1 MLPAGPYEHKQFE
14 KEILDFWLAGGYY
27 RPEYSPIADSVISTE
42 EMKKD
47 SRLPWCLICPPPN
60 AYGRPHIGNI
70 SGYAYMDSMA
80 RYQRMNGK
88 KVLVLPGKDHAGLE
102 GEGVFVREV
111 LEKQGRNKF
120 DMKREEFYQEMMEFN
135 FQNMEKGLQDEKNI
149 GLSADFSR
157 NTFTLDPDIVD
168 TVLETF
174 VQMYKK
180 DMIYK
185 GVRIVNWDPKARS
198 VVADN
203 QCVREE
209 RDGSLYY
216 IKYPIVSS
224 DESLTVATTRPETMF
239 GDTAVAVNPKDKR
252 FASFIGKT
260 VRIPLTDIE
269 IPVISSFRV
278 LEDFG
283 TGALKITPAHS
294 QDDYQIMMEWNKE
307 NTDKTI
313 GYQNVI
319 DKRLTLVGKTPEK
332 YKGRKYKE
340 AKEEILKDLTE
351 QGFLVKEEKVK
362 QNVLIAERT
371 KALIEPLMSSQWYL
385 KYDSIKEESK
395 KMVNDGRINLFP
407 ESMVDKF
414 NFWMDNLRDWAISR
428 SLWWGYRLPVW
439 YAGEVKEEIDDNGEV
454 RELIRTSN
462 LTRKLNSEVTVEHAR
477 VEDAEAIHRINVDGW
492 HDNFVD
498 EAAGVTLE
506 RIQNEFGK
514 RYDNS
519 EAIEKHKADIVSPNY
534 KYLVAKSNGEVIG
547 WAITENLNIDD
558 TKWFDV
564 YVDRN
569 WRSKG
574 IGSTLLD
581 AMISELPETTF
592 HLAVPEKSPA
602 VKFYEN
608 YGFVEYDRNS
618 ENEYGLPIIQMK
630 KLPEWEEVEYGNE
643 NHIKVQQDSP
653 GEGWIQDEDV
663 LDTWFSSGQWVYAT
677 LKKYDLMDTF
687 FPSDV
692 MVSGFDILE
701 NWISRM
707 IMFTYFHE
715 GKEPFKNVYLT
726 GLVQGTDGQKMSKS
740 KGNMIDMDKI
750 VAEYGTDAVRLA
762 YFYQNSA
769 GASYSI
775 TPEKLKNF
783 RGFLNKIWN
792 ASKFVLN
799 NEQYIDQSVI
809 LSLSKYDIDS
819 LKLDLSKKVLTH
831 INEVN
836 IHITENIEKYQLG
849 LATFNLYQ
857 EFWHTYCDILIEE
870 SKEYLWDKKDKET
883 GAIISSPKAED
894 RAEVSTV
901 MIFALKSYL
910 KLLHPFI
917 PFITQ
922 TIWNEVP
929 KDETDHKVLMY
940 SQWNVK

>member
-14 KEILDFWLAGGYY
+14 AQILKFWLDNDYY
-27 RPEYSPIADSVISTE
+27 RPEYNPITDSVNSTE

-47 SRLPWCLICPPPN
+47 TRKPWCLICPPPN

-70 SGYAYMDSMA
+70 SGYAYMDAMA

-111 LEKQGRNKF
+111 LEKQKRNKF
-120 DMKREEFYQEMMEFN
+120 DMKREDFYQEMMEYN
-135 FQNMEKGLQDEKNI
+135 FKNMEIGLQDEKNI

-174 VQMYKK
+174 VQMYDKK
-180 DMIYK
+180 MIYK

-198 VVADN
+198 VIADN

-209 RDGSLYY
+209 REGSLYY
-216 IKYPIVSS
+216 IKYKLTDS
-224 DESLTVATTRPETMF
+224 DEYLTVATTRPETMF

-252 FASFIGKT
+252 FTKFVGKKVT
-260 VRIPLTDIE
+260 IPLTNIQ
-269 IPVISSFRV
+269 IPVITSFRV

-294 QDDYQIMMEWNKE
+294 QDDNQIMMEWNKE
-307 NTDKTI
+307 NPEQAIT
-313 GYQNVI
+313 YQNVI
-319 DKRLTLVGKTPEK
+319 DKRLTLVGLTPEK

-340 AKEEILKDLTE
+340 AKEEILIDLKD
-351 QGFLVKEEKVK
+351 QGLLEKEEKVK
-362 QNVLIAERT
+362 QNVLISDRT
-371 KALIEPLMSSQWYL
+371 KALVEPLMSSQWYL
-385 KYDSIKEESK
+385 RYDSIKEESK

-439 YAGEVKEEIDDNGEV
+439 YAGEVKEEINSSGEV
-454 RELIRTSN
+454 EEFILI
-462 LTRKLNSEVTVEHAR
+462 
-477 VEDAEAIHRINVDGW
+477 DGNW
-492 HDNFVD
+492 VP
-498 EAAGVTLE
+498 LE
-506 RIQNEFGK
+506 YN
-514 RYDNS
+514 N
-519 EAIEKHKADIVSPNY
+519 P
-534 KYLVAKSNGEVIG
+534 
-547 WAITENLNIDD
+547 
-558 TKWFDV
+558 
-564 YVDRN
+564 
-569 WRSKG
+569 
-574 IGSTLLD
+574 
-581 AMISELPETTF
+581 
-592 HLAVPEKSPA
+592 
-602 VKFYEN
+602 
-608 YGFVEYDRNS
+608 
-618 ENEYGLPIIQMK
+618 
-630 KLPEWEEVEYGNE
+630 
-643 NHIKVQQDSP
+643 NHIRVQIEEPQP
-653 GEGWIQDEDV
+653 EAGQPLAEWRQDEDV

-687 FPSDV
+687 FPTDV

-750 VAEYGTDAVRLA
+750 VEEYGTDAVRLA

-783 RGFLNKIWN
+783 KGFLNKIWN
-792 ASKFVLN
+792 ASK
-799 NEQYIDQSVI
+799 Y
-809 LSLSKYDIDS
+809 SLSHVDFMYKDRS
-819 LKLDLSKKVLTH
+819 LKLEALKLEFSKKVFTH
-831 INEVN
+831 IQDVQA
-836 IHITENIEKYQLG
+836 HITENIEKYQLG

-857 EFWHTYCDILIEE
+857 EFWHTYCDVLIEE

-883 GAIISSPKAED
+883 GEIISSPNAED
-894 RAEVSTV
+894 RAEVATV
-901 MIFALKSYL
+901 MIYALKTYL

-929 KDETDHKVLMY
+929 KDQSDHKVLMY
-940 SQWNVK
+940 TDWKL